1 MKEEAPPPPP
11 AVLSPQVGRADE
23 DQMKRESSTRIQKTE
38 EIITR
43 IDQKKLS
50 KEQQDIFSTIQS
62 FLVNAKEAL
71 AAQDFLRAFNLAD
84 KAQIL
89 TEDLFQKIQ

>member
-1 MKEEAPPPPP
+1 MKEQVAPP
-11 AVLSPQVGRADE
+11 AVLSPQVGMANE
-23 DQMKRESSTRIQKTE
+23 DKLKRDSAARIQKTE
-38 EIITR
+38 EIMTQ

-50 KEQQDIFSTIQS
+50 KEQQDSLSTIQT
-62 FLVNAKEAL
+62 FLANAKDAL

-89 TEDLFQKIQ
+89 TEELYRKLQ